1 MRGSDELGKD
11 SYRSE
16 AWSGSEHIFKVKLA
30 VLLMDYLWDV
40 RKQGL

>member
-1 MRGSDELGKD
+1 MRGSDELGQD

-16 AWSGSEHIFKVKLA
+16 AWSVSEHIFKVKLA